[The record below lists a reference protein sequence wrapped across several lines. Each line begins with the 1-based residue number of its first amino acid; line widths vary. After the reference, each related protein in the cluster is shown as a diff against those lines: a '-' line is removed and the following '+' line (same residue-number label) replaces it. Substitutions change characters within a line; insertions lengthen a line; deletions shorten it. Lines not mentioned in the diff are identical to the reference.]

1 MPKILIVDDSS
12 FQRRTIRRA
21 LAQPDYQIIEAS
33 NGRQAMQLVT
43 EEAPDCILTDLIMP
57 DMDGLMALKAW
68 RDAGLTIPVIVVTA
82 DIQESTRQECIQ
94 LGAWAFI
101 NKPVKED
108 EVRKAVERALKRER
122 GPDA

>member
-1 MPKILIVDDSS
+1 VPKILIVDDSS

-94 LGAWAFI
+94 LGACAFI

>member
-1 MPKILIVDDSS
+1 VPKILIVDDSS